1 MTTVAPPCRNRLAM
15 ALPAPFVPPV
25 TRTRLPPNSLAW
37 FAFVLDA
44 VMAFSSLPGLCLRLL
59 MGRLSGNYAIARAA
73 LGQCSRHCFVALYW
87 LDAASAT
94 FRRLRD
100 RSRRLH
106 GLVLR
111 RAPVLT
117 ERHGAQTA
125 SDTRRPLLS

>member
-44 VMAFSSLPGLCLRLL
+44 VMAFSSIPGPCLRLL
-59 MGRLSGNYAIARAA
+59 MGRSSADNALAHAA
-73 LGQCSRHCFVALYW
+73 VGQCSRHCFVALYR

-100 RSRRLH
+100 RSRR
-106 GLVLR
+106 
-111 RAPVLT
+111 
-117 ERHGAQTA
+117 
-125 SDTRRPLLS
+125 